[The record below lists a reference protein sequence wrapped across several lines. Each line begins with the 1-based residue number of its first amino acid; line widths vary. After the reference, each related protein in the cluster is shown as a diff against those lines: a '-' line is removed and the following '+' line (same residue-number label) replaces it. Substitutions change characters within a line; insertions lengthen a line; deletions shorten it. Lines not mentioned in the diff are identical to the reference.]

1 MFCLPFRRDAR
12 TAGAI
17 DNLDQKSQL
26 VHLMNQRVFSWDRMH
41 YSQWM
46 AQDSAIPLSGRR
58 RAVDDAYADL
68 DRRLRTGQY
77 RQGSRLP
84 PERVL
89 AQDIGVSR
97 GTLRH
102 ALTRLTDDGRL
113 ERAPQ
118 SGWFVVDAPLGEPAH
133 VLMSFTDMA
142 RQRGLTPI
150 TSILVHQRRPIT
162 LDEADRLRLA
172 PGSEVL
178 DLERL
183 RSFDD
188 VPICLDR
195 SLIALPRCLGLDEV
209 DLSNR
214 SLYQAMEDLGTVPR
228 RSDFAVQALPA
239 NEHQAE
245 QLAVSVGS
253 PVLAGSET
261 CFGGD
266 DVPLILGYSVF
277 RGDTYRFNATLYR

>member
-1 MFCLPFRRDAR
+1 
-12 TAGAI
+12 
-17 DNLDQKSQL
+17 
-26 VHLMNQRVFSWDRMH
+26 MH
-41 YSQWM
+41 YPVRMVQEG
-46 AQDSAIPLSGRR
+46 AIPLNGRH

-68 DRRLRTGQY
+68 DRRLRSGQY
-77 RQGSRLP
+77 RQGTRLP
-84 PERVL
+84 AERVL
-89 AQDIGVSR
+89 AGDIGVSR

-102 ALTRLTDDGRL
+102 ALTRLTDEGRL

-118 SGWFVVDAPLGEPAH
+118 AGWFVVDVPLGEPAH

-142 RQRGLTPI
+142 RHRGLTPI

-162 LDEADRLRLA
+162 LDEADRLRLV
-172 PGSEVL
+172 PGSDVL

-183 RSFDD
+183 RSFGD

-209 DLSNR
+209 DMSNR
-214 SLYQAMEDLGTVPR
+214 SLYRTMEALGTVPR
-228 RSDFAVQALPA
+228 RSDFALQALPA
-239 NEHQAE
+239 TEHQAE
-245 QLAVSVGS
+245 QLAVPVGS
-253 PVLAGSET
+253 PVLAGSEI
-261 CFGGD
+261 CYDGD